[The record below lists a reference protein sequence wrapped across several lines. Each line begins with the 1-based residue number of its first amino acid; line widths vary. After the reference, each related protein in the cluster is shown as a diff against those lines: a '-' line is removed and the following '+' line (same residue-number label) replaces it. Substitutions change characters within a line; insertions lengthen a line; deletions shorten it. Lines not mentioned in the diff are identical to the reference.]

1 MMRRLFHRLSS
12 KKSATPK
19 VPLKPFEPLPGLV
32 LYQYP
37 QCPYCRRVLNVMD
50 ELDLDIPIRNTRT
63 HSEHR
68 ADLIQRTGRSQV
80 PCLFIEGKA
89 LFESL
94 DIVAYLRAHEA
105 DIPKKRSA

>member
-1 MMRRLFHRLSS
+1 MIRRLLNRLTT
-12 KKSATPK
+12 KNKTPPK
-19 VPLKPFEPLPGLV
+19 APSKPFEALPNLV

-37 QCPYCRRVLNVMD
+37 QCPFCRRVLNVMD

-63 HSEHR
+63 NSEHR
-68 ADLIQRTGRSQV
+68 ADLIHRTGRSQV
-80 PCLFIEGKA
+80 PCLFIDGKA

-105 DIPKKRSA
+105 DIPKKRFA